1 MERARHAVLVRHG
14 ETEWSATGRHT
25 SRADVPLTTRGRRQG
40 RELAPVLARWEFSLT
55 LTSPLRRAADT
66 CALTGLACEVDPD
79 LVEWDYGEFEGR
91 TTPEIREGLP
101 GWTVWRGP
109 VPGGENI
116 EQVGVRADRV
126 LARIEAVEG
135 DVAVFSHGHFLR
147 VLAARWLGLPP
158 VDGRL
163 FMLDTA
169 TLSALSTERE
179 TRHDSPL
186 ERATSRSTV
195 SDAPRGQ
202 ESWICCAR

>member
-40 RELAPVLARWEFSLT
+40 RELASVLARWEFSLT

-79 LVEWDYGEFEGR
+79 LVEWDYGDFEGR
-91 TTPEIREGLP
+91 TTPEIREELP

-169 TLSALSTERE
+169 TLSVLTTERE
-179 TRHDSPL
+179 TRTIRLWNGLPPDPS
-186 ERATSRSTV
+186 
-195 SDAPRGQ
+195 
-202 ESWICCAR
+202 

>member
-1 MERARHAVLVRHG
+1 MERARHVVLVRHG

-25 SRADVPLTTRGRRQG
+25 SRTDVPLTERGRRER
-40 RELAPVLARWEFSLT
+40 RELASVLARWQFSLT

-66 CALTGLACEVDPD
+66 CAETGLACEVDPD

-91 TTPEIREGLP
+91 TTPEIREELP

-109 VPGGENI
+109 VPGGENV
-116 EQVGVRADRV
+116 EHVGVRADRV
-126 LARIEAVEG
+126 LARIEAVES

-169 TLSALSTERE
+169 MLSVLTTERE
-179 TRHDSPL
+179 TRTIGFWNGL
-186 ERATSRSTV
+186 
-195 SDAPRGQ
+195 PRDPP
-202 ESWICCAR
+202 

>member
-40 RELAPVLARWEFSLT
+40 RELASVLARWEFSLT

-91 TTPEIREGLP
+91 TTPEIREELP

-109 VPGGENI
+109 VPGGENV

-135 DVAVFSHGHFLR
+135 EVAVFSHGHFLR

-169 TLSALSTERE
+169 TLSVLTTERE
-179 TRHDSPL
+179 TRTIGL
-186 ERATSRSTV
+186 WNGL
-195 SDAPRGQ
+195 PRDPP
-202 ESWICCAR
+202 

>member
-40 RELAPVLARWEFSLT
+40 RELASVLARWEFSLT

-91 TTPEIREGLP
+91 TTPEIREELP

-179 TRHDSPL
+179 TRTIRL
-186 ERATSRSTV
+186 WNGL
-195 SDAPRGQ
+195 PRDPP
-202 ESWICCAR
+202 